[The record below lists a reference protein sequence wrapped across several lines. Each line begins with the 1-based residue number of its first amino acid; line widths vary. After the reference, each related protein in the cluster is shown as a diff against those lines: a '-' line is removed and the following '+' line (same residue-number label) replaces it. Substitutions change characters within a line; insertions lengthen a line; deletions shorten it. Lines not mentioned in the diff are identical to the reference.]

1 MILLVNPVHQ
11 LMTIQMLAKTSKNI
25 RQRITAEQ
33 GHFLDDLL
41 QMALKM
47 FTKPQAI
54 D

>member
-1 MILLVNPVHQ
+1 
-11 LMTIQMLAKTSKNI
+11 MLANTSKNI

-33 GHFLDDLL
+33 GHLLDDFLK
-41 QMALKM
+41 MALKM